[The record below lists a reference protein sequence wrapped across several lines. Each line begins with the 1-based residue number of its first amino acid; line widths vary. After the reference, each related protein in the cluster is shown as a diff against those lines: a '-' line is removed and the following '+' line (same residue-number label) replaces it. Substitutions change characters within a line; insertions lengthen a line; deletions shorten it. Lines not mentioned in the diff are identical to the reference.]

1 MSVMVGRPLPDFLAD
16 VECEL
21 RTTAAALGH
30 TRDGVLKGESMHV
43 GTACRKCDVIRLA
56 DEAADRAA
64 LLVTEGV
71 AR

>member
-1 MSVMVGRPLPDFLAD
+1 MPEFLAD
-16 VECEL
+16 VELEL
-21 RTTAAALGH
+21 RTAAAEFGH
-30 TRDGVLKGESMHV
+30 SRDGISKGESMHI

>member
-1 MSVMVGRPLPDFLAD
+1 MVGRPLSEFLTD

-21 RTTAAALGH
+21 RTTAAELGH
-30 TRDGVLKGESMHV
+30 TRDGVSKGESMHI

-64 LLVTEGV
+64 LLATEGV